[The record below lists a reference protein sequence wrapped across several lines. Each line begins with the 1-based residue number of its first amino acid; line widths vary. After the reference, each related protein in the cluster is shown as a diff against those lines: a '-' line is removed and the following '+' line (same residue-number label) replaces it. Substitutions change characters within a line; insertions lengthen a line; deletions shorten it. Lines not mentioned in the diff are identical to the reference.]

1 MVNGITFSEQM
12 ITSANF
18 AHFMYTFLSRTNG
31 VTKGCEVSHADGTVY
46 IQSGYFMDFGRMVQ
60 IIGTEE
66 VASPDVMSGQL
77 YCRVVFEIDLTKTN
91 TVDSFNQGYFKVL
104 TGAGAYPEL
113 TQEDLDGGGTLYQ
126 MPWCRYIKDMT
137 GIIDFVDER
146 EILDMISIWNK
157 ELDNYATNEK
167 VDSLE
172 TKVDKF
178 HMQRKIALSTS
189 GWSSTYPYT
198 KTVSVSGITA
208 ADNLK
213 IIGVVHA
220 DGNTEAQDKAID
232 KAAGYLMYNESGT
245 GAGTITFKAK
255 KVPEVAIIVIVEGG

>member
-31 VTKGCEVSHADGTVY
+31 VTKGCEVSHANGTVY
-46 IQSGYFMDFGRMVQ
+46 IQNGYFMDFGRMVQ

-104 TGAGAYPEL
+104 TAAGTYPEL
-113 TQEDLDGGGTLYQ
+113 TQEDLDSDGTLYQ
-126 MPWCRYIKDMT
+126 MPWCKFIKDTT
-137 GIIDFVDER
+137 GIVDFADER

-157 ELDNYATNEK
+157 ELADYATNEK
-167 VDSLE
+167 VNALE
-172 TKVDKF
+172 TKVDKL
-178 HMQRKIALSTS
+178 HKQRKITLTTAN
-189 GWSSTYPYT
+189 WSSEYPYT
-198 KTVSVSGITA
+198 KTVSASGITA
-208 ADNLK
+208 SDNLK

-220 DGNTEAQDKAID
+220 DGNTEEEDKAID
-232 KAAGYLMYNESGT
+232 KAAGYLMYNESGVAT
-245 GAGTITFKAK
+245 DAITFKAK
-255 KVPEVAIIVIVEGG
+255 KVPEVAITVIVEGG